1 MLAYRP
7 ENEVSSIC
15 KSYNFFPHTTNTIQ
29 NLTDLKK
36 QLLKIRTQGYSLN
49 HGEPMRILMV

>member
-7 ENEVSSIC
+7 ENEVSSIY
-15 KSYNFFPHTTNTIQ
+15 KSYNFFPHTTNTSKKF
-29 NLTDLKK
+29 NRFKK

-49 HGEPMRILMV
+49 HGEAYENT